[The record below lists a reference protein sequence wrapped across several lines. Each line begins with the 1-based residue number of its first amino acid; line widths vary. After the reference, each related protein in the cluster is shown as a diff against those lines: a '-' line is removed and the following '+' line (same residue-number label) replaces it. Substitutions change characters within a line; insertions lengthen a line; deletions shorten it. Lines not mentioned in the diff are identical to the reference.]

1 MATRVVRTVALWAG
15 LGLVGLASA
24 QEKGSPPAA
33 PPSFWETAPPVRLYP
48 RVGNFSVPP
57 TGPGYY
63 SLKDCLTDH
72 FREAPPRYPYPPHA
86 LMQPS
91 FFDADFRYLES
102 PKNTQHDWADALKRI
117 HLGCDWLFSTGGEVW
132 WRHMHEVSARLT
144 GRTNTYD
151 LFRTRVYG
159 DLWYQDKF
167 RVFVEYLD
175 AHDVDQ
181 ELAPLAIDENRSDLL
196 NAFMDIKLGDI
207 DGKPAYVRV
216 GRQEILLGSQRL
228 ISPLAWANTRRTFQG
243 VRAFRQ
249 GEKNDLDVF
258 WVQPVLP
265 HPSRFDSVDNNV
277 NFAGAWYTHRPRAGT
292 SLDAYYLFLDNT
304 MNVTNQGIVRAP
316 ANVHTLGGRY
326 AGDHEGFL
334 WDVEAALQLG
344 ERGRQTILAG
354 MATAGA
360 GYNWKGATWNPTF
373 WAFYDFASGDQ
384 APNGGNTFNTF
395 NQLFPFG
402 HYYLGWLDLVGRQ
415 NIHDTNLHLYL
426 YPAKWL
432 TVWMQYHHFW
442 LASRRDALYSAG
454 GAALRRDATGR
465 AGRNV
470 GDELDLV
477 MNFHL
482 GPHSDVLLGYSV
494 LFPGH
499 FIRQTGSERTAEQ
512 FFASYVFRW

>member
-1 MATRVVRTVALWAG
+1 MATRFLRSAALCAG
-15 LGLVGLASA
+15 LWLVGPGTA
-24 QEKGSPPAA
+24 QEPGGQPAA

-48 RVGNFSVPP
+48 RAGNFPNPP

-72 FREAPPRYPYPPHA
+72 FREGPPRFPYPPVA

-91 FFDADFRYLES
+91 FFDADFRYLDS
-102 PKNTQHDWADALKRI
+102 PKNTQHDCFDALKRV
-117 HLGCDWLFSTGGEVW
+117 HLGCDWLFSTGGEFW
-132 WRHMHEVSARLT
+132 WRTMHEVNSRLT
-144 GRTNTYD
+144 GATNDYD
-151 LFRTRVYG
+151 LLRTRVYG
-159 DLWYQDKF
+159 DLWYRDQF
-167 RVFVEYLD
+167 RVFVEVLD
-175 AHDVDQ
+175 AHSFNQDLSPLPIDV
-181 ELAPLAIDENRSDLL
+181 NRSDLL
-196 NAFMDIKLGDI
+196 NAFIDVKLGDI

-216 GRQEILLGSQRL
+216 GRQELLLGSQRL
-228 ISPLAWANTRRTFQG
+228 ISTLAWANTRRTFQG

-258 WVQPVLP
+258 WVQPVVP
-265 HPSRFDSVDNNV
+265 DPSNFDSVDNNQ
-277 NFAGAWYTHRPRAGT
+277 NFAGAWYTHRPKPGT
-292 SLDAYYLFLDNT
+292 FIDAYYLFLDNT
-304 MNVTNQGIVRAP
+304 NNLTRQGIVAAP
-316 ANVHTLGGRY
+316 YHVHTLGGRY
-326 AGDHEGFL
+326 AGDRAGFL

-344 ERGRQTILAG
+344 ERGSQTLVAG

-360 GYNWKGATWNPTF
+360 GYHFKDAKWNPTF

-384 APNGGNTFNTF
+384 APNGGDTFNTF

-402 HYYLGWLDLVGRQ
+402 HYYLGWIDLVGRQ
-415 NIHDTNLHLYL
+415 NIHDANLHLFL
-426 YPAKWL
+426 YPTKWL

-454 GAALRRDATGR
+454 GVPLRRDATGR

-477 MNFHL
+477 MNFHV

-499 FIRQTGSERTAEQ
+499 FTRQTGSDRTAEL
-512 FFASYVFRW
+512 FYASYVFRW